1 MNKQIEKYNLLE
13 IENKIYTIRDV
24 QVMLDSD
31 LAEMYDVELKRL
43 NEQVKRNIN
52 RFPEKFRFQLSKEEN
67 DNLRSQIAT
76 IENKKKSLR
85 SQSATLENQRGKH
98 SKYLPY
104 VFTEQGVSI
113 LSSVLRS
120 DTAVQVSIRI
130 MNALEMIANLNVRT
144 GLTD

>member
-1 MNKQIEKYNLLE
+1 MSKQIEKYNLLE

-52 RFPEKFRFQLSKEEN
+52 RFPEKFRFQLSKEEYEI
-67 DNLRSQIAT
+67 LTSQIAT
-76 IENKKKSLR
+76 PKNDDPNLKS
-85 SQSATLENQRGKH
+85 QNATSREHGGRR
-98 SKYLPY
+98 YLPY
-104 VFTEQGVSI
+104 VFTEQGVSM
-113 LSSVLRS
+113 LSAVLRS

-130 MNALEMIANLNVRT
+130 MDAFVEMIANLKVTT